1 MALIRF
7 LVGFDQFICCI
18 LKSFLILRLP
28 WEMSNGYIL
37 LFPTRIVNA
46 FLETRL
52 NTCTIRN
59 ADNIFKIALLPF
71 TGELPN
77 LKRDLLSIPGI
88 ILNFA
93 KKRSLPSWKS
103 LWTRL
108 KCLYTDPET
117 VQNMDKQLPFFLIFD
132 WFLL

>member
-1 MALIRF
+1 
-7 LVGFDQFICCI
+7 
-18 LKSFLILRLP
+18 
-28 WEMSNGYIL
+28 MSNGYIL
-37 LFPTRIVNA
+37 LFPPRIVNA

-52 NTCTIRN
+52 NTGTIRN

-77 LKRDLLSIPGI
+77 MKRNLLPIPGI
-88 ILNFA
+88 ILSFA
-93 KKRSLPSWKS
+93 KNEKFTFLEE
-103 LWTRL
+103 L

-117 VQNMDKQLPFFLIFD
+117 AQNMDKQLPFFLIFD